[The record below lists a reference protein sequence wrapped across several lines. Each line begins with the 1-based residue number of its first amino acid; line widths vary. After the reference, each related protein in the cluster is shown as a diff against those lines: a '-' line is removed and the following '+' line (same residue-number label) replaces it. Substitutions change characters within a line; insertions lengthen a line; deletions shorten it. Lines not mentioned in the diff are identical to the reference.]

1 MIIRRPLTEAQKQ
14 HIINKSKPTQEDI
27 NAASSEL
34 HQAEMQASIRQD
46 ELNLA
51 YDYLLTDL
59 MTRVKDLE
67 SQNREQ

>member
-46 ELNLA
+46 ELNAAIDKVLIDLA
-51 YDYLLTDL
+51 I
-59 MTRVKDLE
+59 RVKDLE
-67 SQNREQ
+67 DKTNG

>member
-46 ELNLA
+46 ELNAAIDKVLIDLA
-51 YDYLLTDL
+51 I
-59 MTRVKDLE
+59 RVKDLE
-67 SQNREQ
+67 DKNNG